1 MLGKKISRN
10 VPISMREGGGEI
22 KLRMSLFKMS
32 LFMVGGE
39 GPIEKGPMSLS
50 LLFFFGGRPLLSM
63 TYSHTPNLE
72 MLSHI

>member
-10 VPISMREGGGEI
+10 VPISMREGGWEI

-50 LLFFFGGRPLLSM
+50 LLFF
-63 TYSHTPNLE
+63 LE
-72 MLSHI
+72 VVPKTRIKQK

>member
-1 MLGKKISRN
+1 
-10 VPISMREGGGEI
+10 
-22 KLRMSLFKMS
+22 MS

-63 TYSHTPNLE
+63 KYSHTPNLE